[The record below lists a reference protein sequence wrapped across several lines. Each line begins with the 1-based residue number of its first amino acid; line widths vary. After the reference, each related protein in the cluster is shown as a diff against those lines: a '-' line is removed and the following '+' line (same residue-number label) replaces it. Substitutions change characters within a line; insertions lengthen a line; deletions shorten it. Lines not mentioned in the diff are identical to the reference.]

1 MSTVTD
7 NPEVIARCSFCQKA
21 NTEIRKL
28 VAGDGVFICDECVAL
43 CAQIISEEL
52 AHEVI
57 SQELADEGISE
68 ELTEKIIA
76 KELAE
81 DWPKSAGSPV
91 APWEK
96 DVPLEDLL
104 PRLSKVAAAQ
114 ARADENLHLWVA
126 KARSLGATWRQLG
139 EALGMTRQS
148 AWERF
153 SGEE

>member
-1 MSTVTD
+1 MPSMTD
-7 NPEVIARCSFCQKA
+7 NPDVIARCSFCQKA
-21 NTEIRKL
+21 NTEIKKL
-28 VAGDGVFICDECVAL
+28 VAGDGVFICDECVTL
-43 CAQIISEEL
+43 CVEIISAEL
-52 AHEVI
+52 N
-57 SQELADEGISE
+57 DETALE
-68 ELTEKIIA
+68 ELTEKIIS

-81 DWPKSAGSPV
+81 DWPKPAGPSV

-96 DVPLEDLL
+96 DVPLEELL

-126 KARSLGATWRQLG
+126 KARSLGATWKQLG